1 MFAKAFESSPVG
13 ITTPLMK
20 TPSKRSASDHFRP
33 REKTGGKNH
42 YGRTHSEKTHGGKT
56 PGVEAAVEGVMIYG
70 VHAVEAALLNPARH
84 IRKAWATL
92 NALQRLAEPMAR
104 RGVAPET
111 ATPKDLDRRLG
122 EDTVHQGVLI
132 EVDPLPTLDVEDLAE
147 ARLVLA
153 LDQITDPHNVGAVLR
168 SAAAFGVE
176 GVIMTAR
183 HSPPLSGVLAKAA
196 CGGLEY
202 VPIALVTNLAQAL
215 TELGE
220 LGFWRIGLD
229 SEAQGAIE
237 QATRYE
243 RLALVLGAEDA
254 GLRRLTRERCDVIM
268 RLTTAEG
275 AEIKSLNVSNA
286 AAIALH
292 HASLNMLAPVKTA

>member
-1 MFAKAFESSPVG
+1 M
-13 ITTPLMK
+13 
-20 TPSKRSASDHFRP
+20 
-33 REKTGGKNH
+33 
-42 YGRTHSEKTHGGKT
+42 
-56 PGVEAAVEGVMIYG
+56 
-70 VHAVEAALLNPARH
+70 
-84 IRKAWATL
+84 
-92 NALQRLAEPMAR
+92 QRLAESLGR
-104 RGVAPET
+104 RGVAPEA

-122 EDTVHQGVLI
+122 EDAVHQGVLI
-132 EVDPLPTLDVEDLAE
+132 EAEPLPAVDIEDLSG

-176 GVIMTAR
+176 GVIMTVR

-215 TELGE
+215 TDLGE
-220 LGFWRIGLD
+220 FGFWRVGLD

-237 QATRYE
+237 QATRYD
-243 RLALVLGAEDA
+243 RLALVLGAEDT

-268 RLTTAEG
+268 RLTTAHG

-292 HASLNMLAPVKTA
+292 HASLNMLAV